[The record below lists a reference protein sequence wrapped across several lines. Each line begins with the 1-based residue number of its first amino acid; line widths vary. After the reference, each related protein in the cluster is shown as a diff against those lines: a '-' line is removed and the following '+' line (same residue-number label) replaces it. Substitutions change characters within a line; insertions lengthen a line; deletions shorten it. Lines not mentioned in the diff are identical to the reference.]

1 MASGAKVGSIAC
13 ALSHG
18 LGRDRGRG
26 PAQTDSAIAS
36 SAGNT
41 HADFRGTSKCHTA
54 CVAVA
59 KVSDALQSLAWNT
72 ASC

>member
-1 MASGAKVGSIAC
+1 MASGADMGSIAC
-13 ALSHG
+13 ALGG
-18 LGRDRGRG
+18 LGRDRGRGRG

-36 SAGNT
+36 SAENM

-59 KVSDALQSLAWNT
+59 RVSDKLMSLA
-72 ASC
+72 